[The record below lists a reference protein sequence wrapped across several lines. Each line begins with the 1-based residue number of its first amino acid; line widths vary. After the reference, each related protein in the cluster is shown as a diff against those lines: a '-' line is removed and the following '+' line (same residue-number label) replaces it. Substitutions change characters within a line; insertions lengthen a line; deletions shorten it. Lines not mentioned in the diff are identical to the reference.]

1 MGSSYG
7 RSSRGIVLRFIV
19 SATGWEAMKWK
30 TMARIL
36 PAPAPDS
43 VDLLSGSERPP
54 HSGRIY
60 VATETGKD
68 HSSTAIGT
76 TYWRSGSSKMNDNVS
91 SARSDLQGLRLV
103 RAFLRIRDQRTRS
116 ELVEQA
122 ERLAAEKP
130 AESGSSLPVSPGFAE
145 RPADPLS

>member
-43 VDLLSGSERPP
+43 VDLLSGSERTPLILVGFMLQPKRVRIILALLLGPP
-54 HSGRIY
+54 
-60 VATETGKD
+60 TESQG
-68 HSSTAIGT
+68 
-76 TYWRSGSSKMNDNVS
+76 
-91 SARSDLQGLRLV
+91 AR
-103 RAFLRIRDQRTRS
+103 
-116 ELVEQA
+116 
-122 ERLAAEKP
+122 K
-130 AESGSSLPVSPGFAE
+130 
-145 RPADPLS
+145 